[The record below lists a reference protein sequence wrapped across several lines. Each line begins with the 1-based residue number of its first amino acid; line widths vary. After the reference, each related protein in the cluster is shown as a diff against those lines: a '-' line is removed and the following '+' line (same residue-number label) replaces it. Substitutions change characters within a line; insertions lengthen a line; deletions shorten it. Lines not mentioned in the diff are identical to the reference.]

1 MEAGSRKNV
10 LVLCL
15 HDFTDFWY
23 GWRNQLKE
31 LSESFW
37 VVALDLKADMYA
49 MFDDIW
55 PHSDKVLTCASSWQK
70 ASIKDLC
77 KLNYLFCEYL
87 SNIVKHCY
95 YMSVWRASGTQ
106 RSRTWPATTQ
116 TRSSSRSCGSS
127 WRLCRSGRGRS
138 WWWVTASA
146 ASWAGSWP
154 RATPT
159 SWPSSCRCPRRTRGS
174 GSPTS
179 WGPGPASCRW
189 AVIGGAW
196 SRDPVLLSDWCR
208 TGGCTS
214 AGCPSSRS
222 CRWWT
227 TTSRCST
234 RGSGSGT
241 APPTSPTI
249 PTLTK
254 YGVYFLRN
262 SSLHIHIDN

>member
-49 MFDDIW
+49 MFDDIL

-95 YMSVWRASGTQ
+95 YMSV
-106 RSRTWPATTQ
+106 
-116 TRSSSRSCGSS
+116 
-127 WRLCRSGRGRS
+127 
-138 WWWVTASA
+138 
-146 ASWAGSWP
+146 
-154 RATPT
+154 
-159 SWPSSCRCPRRTRGS
+159 
-174 GSPTS
+174 
-179 WGPGPASCRW
+179 
-189 AVIGGAW
+189 
-196 SRDPVLLSDWCR
+196 
-208 TGGCTS
+208 
-214 AGCPSSRS
+214 
-222 CRWWT
+222 
-227 TTSRCST
+227 
-234 RGSGSGT
+234 
-241 APPTSPTI
+241 
-249 PTLTK
+249 
-254 YGVYFLRN
+254 
-262 SSLHIHIDN
+262 